1 MKALAV
7 ILALGVVAAPALS
20 LVEERPVQI
29 TDQGFKPDKIEIK
42 AGQKV
47 VWTNSTLKDHSVV
60 ASMPA
65 EGRDA
70 QDKDKPLFDS
80 GPIKP
85 GGSFSYTFATPG
97 TFGYH
102 CSFDKAMKGTVVVK
116 AAP

>member
-7 ILALGVVAAPALS
+7 ILALGVPALG
-20 LVEERPVQI
+20 LADERPVQI
-29 TDQGFKPDKIEIK
+29 TDQGFKPDKLEIK

-65 EGRDA
+65 EGGDP

-85 GGSFSYTFATPG
+85 GASYSYTFATPG
-97 TFGYH
+97 TFDYH
-102 CSFDKAMKGTVVVK
+102 CSFDKTMKGTVVVK
-116 AAP
+116 PAP